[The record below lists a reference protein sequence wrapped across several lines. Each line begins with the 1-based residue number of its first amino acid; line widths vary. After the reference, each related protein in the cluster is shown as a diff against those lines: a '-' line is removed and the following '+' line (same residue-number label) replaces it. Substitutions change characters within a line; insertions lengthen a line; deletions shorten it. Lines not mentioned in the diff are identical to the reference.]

1 MNLNFGHLAAYFR
14 QRFPV
19 INMALFAILFLTVY
33 SVARYFY
40 LPAGT
45 RLSWSE
51 AGGILAT
58 ISFFFRL
65 RVFDEVKDYVLDAI
79 NHPHRVLQ
87 SGKVTLPQLY
97 TLAALGTLA
106 ELAWS
111 VQMGIFTVLCWL
123 LALGYSLLM
132 RYEFF
137 VSGYLQKRLVLYAFT
152 HMLIMPLLMLWLWS
166 AYVPALSAFSQP
178 YFLLA
183 LLGLLGGFSFE
194 IARKIYPPGS
204 ERPLVD
210 SYSKAIGY
218 GGAIGTVLL
227 LLLAGIL
234 VQGYLLYSLSAG
246 TWPYILLA
254 VLFGGTGF
262 VYLKAWQL
270 PHEKMLKC
278 AEVLVSMFMLISYMS
293 VIIEVNW

>member
-1 MNLNFGHLAAYFR
+1 MNVNFGHLAAYFR

-33 SVARYFY
+33 SVAHYFY
-40 LPAGT
+40 LPT
-45 RLSWSE
+45 DSRLGGRE
-51 AGGILAT
+51 AGGILAA

-65 RVFDEVKDYVLDAI
+65 RVFDEVKDYALDAL

-137 VSGYLQKRLVLYAFT
+137 VSNYLQKRLVLYAFT

-166 AYVPALSAFSQP
+166 AYVPATAAFSRP

-183 LLGLLGGFSFE
+183 LLSLLGGFSFE
-194 IARKIYPPGS
+194 VARKIYPPAA
-204 ERPLVD
+204 ERPLID

-234 VQGYLLYSLSAG
+234 VQGYLLYSLRAG
-246 TWPYILLA
+246 TWPYVLLS
-254 VLFGGTGF
+254 VLFVITGW
-262 VYLKAWQL
+262 VYLQAWQQ
-270 PHEKMLKC
+270 PHEKLLKR
-278 AEVLVSMFMLISYMS
+278 AEVLVSLFMLLSYLS